1 MELIL
6 MLKKVEKKF
15 IDIKNVSQNR
25 RNGRIKNIGGK
36 VDSRNTIEKRKI

>member
-1 MELIL
+1 

-25 RNGRIKNIGGK
+25 RNGRIKNIEGK
-36 VDSRNTIEKRKI
+36 VDNGNTI

>member
-15 IDIKNVSQNR
+15 IDTKNVFQNQK
-25 RNGRIKNIGGK
+25 NVRIKNTKDK
-36 VDSRNTIEKRKI
+36 VDNGTTI

>member
-15 IDIKNVSQNR
+15 IDIKNVFQNQK
-25 RNGRIKNIGGK
+25 NVRIKNTKDK
-36 VDSRNTIEKRKI
+36 VDNGNTI